1 MRQAEEI
8 SKDIWKLAKQE
19 ISCACPFFAPLLEK
33 IEILGQNERKSYGL
47 DGFRMW
53 YEPFELLNT
62 YQEQGRK
69 KINRMLLH
77 SLFHLL
83 YLHLAEKKKEE
94 TRWNLACD
102 LVTEYTIDCLKLPYL
117 TGDVQAQR
125 KEIYQ
130 NFWVRFRLRWKPS
143 GKEIVPSL
151 HQRPAKK
158 QARLQLRQ
166 LEILML
172 RKSAKSMS
180 KNPELASLRQWI
192 FAHNA
197 DSRGI
202 SISTAASTCQPG
214 LLFRRAL
221 P

>member
-1 MRQAEEI
+1 M
-8 SKDIWKLAKQE
+8 
-19 ISCACPFFAPLLEK
+19 
-33 IEILGQNERKSYGL
+33 GQNERKSYGL

-130 NFWVRFRLRWKPS
+130 NFWKEGE
-143 GKEIVPSL
+143 GKTAGQIYESLNRYSETEI
-151 HQRPAKK
+151 
-158 QARLQLRQ
+158 
-166 LEILML
+166 
-172 RKSAKSMS
+172 
-180 KNPELASLRQWI
+180 KNWERI
-192 FAHNA
+192 FAS
-197 DSRGI
+197 DSHELWRKLTEEEI
-202 SISTAASTCQPG
+202 EG
-214 LLFRRAL
+214 LKTQWEKIIAKTG
-221 P
+221 

>member
-1 MRQAEEI
+1 MC
-8 SKDIWKLAKQE
+8 L
-19 ISCACPFFAPLLEK
+19 PVFAPLLEK

-69 KINRMLLH
+69 NQSYASTQPVSSFVSASGR
-77 SLFHLL
+77 
-83 YLHLAEKKKEE
+83 KKKEE

-130 NFWVRFRLRWKPS
+130 NFWKKGE
-143 GKEIVPSL
+143 GKTAGQIYESLSQYSDTEI
-151 HQRPAKK
+151 
-158 QARLQLRQ
+158 
-166 LEILML
+166 
-172 RKSAKSMS
+172 
-180 KNPELASLRQWI
+180 KNWERI
-192 FAHNA
+192 FAS
-197 DSRGI
+197 DSHELWRKLTEEEIEGLKTQWEKSLQRLVQKGI
-202 SISTAASTCQPG
+202 
-214 LLFRRAL
+214 
-221 P
+221 

>member
-83 YLHLAEKKKEE
+83 YLHLAEKKREETRWNLACDLVEE

-117 TGDVQAQR
+117 TGDVQAQNGR
-125 KEIYQ
+125 T
-130 NFWVRFRLRWKPS
+130 NL
-143 GKEIVPSL
+143 
-151 HQRPAKK
+151 
-158 QARLQLRQ
+158 
-166 LEILML
+166 
-172 RKSAKSMS
+172 
-180 KNPELASLRQWI
+180 
-192 FAHNA
+192 
-197 DSRGI
+197 
-202 SISTAASTCQPG
+202 
-214 LLFRRAL
+214 
-221 P
+221 